1 MFKNQQQRWVII
13 VGWLEKN
20 FDKEKKKKSSISVA
34 QSDGDISSLVDPVG
48 HFRIIIIINFL

>member
-1 MFKNQQQRWVII
+1 MSNFCCLI
-13 VGWLEKN
+13 GEKLRY
-20 FDKEKKKKSSISVA
+20 KKKERKNHQFRLSSD